1 MCNTCCA
8 SERTPREAARS
19 RRVRLTWV
27 AALTLGVSG
36 CGADLSQLSDEERAT
51 ILANGATN
59 TTVSLINGVYANT
72 VGAFLN
78 RTLSN
83 AFNNLFDIKPILR

>member
-1 MCNTCCA
+1 MHGASLLLVACCA
-8 SERTPREAARS
+8 
-19 RRVRLTWV
+19 
-27 AALTLGVSG
+27 ALCAGG

-59 TTVSLINGVYANT
+59 TTVGLLNVAYTSTI
-72 VGAFLN
+72 GAALN
-78 RTLSN
+78 RAISN